1 VEGRPDNKTFTIR
14 VQDESGQVNDV
25 QYSIYKDTRG
35 YLKVNA
41 PNVVAKDKDK
51 KKK

>member
-1 VEGRPDNKTFTIR
+1 
-14 VQDESGQVNDV
+14 VQDESGQVGDV
-25 QYSIYKDTRG
+25 QYSIYKDNRG

-41 PNVVAKDKDK
+41 PNVINKEKDK

>member
-1 VEGRPDNKTFTIR
+1 M
-14 VQDESGQVNDV
+14 NDV
-25 QYSIYKDTRG
+25 QYSVYKDGRG

-41 PNVVAKDKDK
+41 PNVANKDK